1 MSSHSNYRVKII
13 KECFLNK
20 QEGMFQRKLKLSTKS
35 QLHFQKS
42 IRNTSLCSTSEGS
55 TILTG
60 DEQQELFAPEVMTP
74 VKSQYYTFSFRDGG
88 KQVACIHCRL
98 WDSANWHGFDDTMIL
113 PQTLVTSKFALKII
127 ELLHGP
133 CII

>member
-1 MSSHSNYRVKII
+1 MSPHSNYRVKII

-74 VKSQYYTFSFRDGG
+74 VKSSPSETEESKLLASIADCETQLIGM
-88 KQVACIHCRL
+88 VL
-98 WDSANWHGFDDTMIL
+98 MI
-113 PQTLVTSKFALKII
+113 P
-127 ELLHGP
+127 
-133 CII
+133 